1 MNNTI
6 QIKHGSSISER
17 GVLKPFELGYV
28 TSTGTLV
35 IGTSEEAS
43 DLKYLKLDTH
53 GLLPRIDVGTSLK
66 VYSSGTIPTIMLESE
81 DKDIKFKG
89 GFGVRSS
96 DGRCMVLSYP
106 SDTSYYEY
114 YCFPTPLTGLT
125 ANQYQSILTSRGGSF
140 PGDFTFTTGNITIN
154 KNLVVNGAIKVDSS
168 SYGTKD
174 PNSAGISG
182 TAGQLYFVIAG

>member
-1 MNNTI
+1 MDSAI
-6 QIKHGSSISER
+6 QIKRGSSTPAD

-35 IGTSEEAS
+35 IGDAYRKPL
-43 DLKYLKLDTH
+43 DLKYLKLDTN
-53 GLLPRIDVGTSLK
+53 GRVPRIDVGTSLK
-66 VYSSGTIPTIMLESE
+66 VYSSTTIPMIMLESE
-81 DKDIKFKG
+81 KENIRFKG
-89 GFGVRSS
+89 GFGVRSD

-106 SDTSYYEY
+106 ADTSYYEY

-125 ANQYQSILTSRGGSF
+125 ANKFQTILTSRGGSF
-140 PGDFTFTTGNITIN
+140 PADFIFDNITA
-154 KNLVVNGAIKVDSS
+154 KKAIKVNST